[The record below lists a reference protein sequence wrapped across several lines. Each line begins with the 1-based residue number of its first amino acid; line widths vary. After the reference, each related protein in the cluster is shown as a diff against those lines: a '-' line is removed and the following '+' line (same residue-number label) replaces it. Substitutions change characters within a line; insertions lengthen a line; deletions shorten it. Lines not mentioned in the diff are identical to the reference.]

1 MSIQLAGGIL
11 AIYFGLLL
19 LISYFTSR
27 GADTNA
33 FFTANRE
40 SPWWLVAFG
49 MIGTSISGLTF
60 ISVPGAVGKTF
71 FTYYQVILGHSLG
84 YLTIALVLMP
94 LYYRLNLISI
104 YGYLETRFGFW
115 SYKTGSAFFLLSRT
129 IGSAARLYLAV
140 NVLQIAIF
148 APIGVPFVV
157 TVFISIALIWLYT
170 YRGGVKTIIWTDTL
184 QTFFLLIALFIT
196 IYLVGQKMNM
206 GLGEMV
212 NAIQASPLSHMLEWD
227 WKSPHFFGKDFLAGV
242 FIAIVMTGLDQD
254 LMQKNLTCKSIGEA
268 QKNMFWFYWVLLFI
282 NILFLSL
289 GALLYMYA
297 QTNQIA
303 IPTKTDELYPLLALG
318 GEFGTLAAV
327 TFLLGIIAASYA
339 SSDSALTALTTSFCI
354 DFLRIEKFKEAK
366 REKLK
371 QRVHLGFSALFFIV
385 IGLFHIFNTQE
396 LISAVFNLAGY
407 TYGPL
412 LGLFSF
418 GLFTKYGVKDKLVP
432 SICLASPLITFVLE
446 MQAQA
451 LFGGFGFAKLILN
464 GAVCFLLLWHI
475 RQDRAIA

>member
-1 MSIQLAGGIL
+1 MSVQLAGGIL
-11 AIYFGLLL
+11 AIYFALLL
-19 LISYFTSR
+19 VISYYTSK

-33 FFTANRE
+33 FFTANRQ

-60 ISVPGAVGKTF
+60 ISVPGAVGKTS
-71 FTYYQVILGHSLG
+71 FTYFQLILGHSLG

-94 LYYRLNLISI
+94 LYYRMNLISI
-104 YGYLETRFGFW
+104 YGYLEKRFGFW

-170 YRGGVKTIIWTDTL
+170 HRGGVQTIIWTDTL
-184 QTFFLLIALFIT
+184 QTLFLLVALFIT
-196 IYLVGQKMNM
+196 IYLVGQQMNM
-206 GLGEMV
+206 GFGDM
-212 NAIQASPLSHMLEWD
+212 IQTISDSKYSHMFEWD
-227 WKSPHFFGKDFLAGV
+227 WKNPHFFGKDFLAGV

-289 GALLYMYA
+289 GALLYIYA
-297 QTNQIA
+297 QANQIA
-303 IPTKTDELYPLLALG
+303 IPTKTDELYPMLALG
-318 GEFGTLAAV
+318 GQFGTMAAV

-354 DFLRIEKFKEAK
+354 DFLSIEKFKEEK
-366 REKLK
+366 RIKIK
-371 QRVHLGFSALFFIV
+371 HRVHLGFSLLFFVV
-385 IGLFHIFNTQE
+385 IGLFHLFNNQE
-396 LISAVFNLAGY
+396 LIAAVFNLAGY

-418 GLFTKYGVKDKLVP
+418 GLFTKLQVRDKLVP
-432 SICLASPLITFVLE
+432 IVCVGSPVITFILE
-446 MQAQA
+446 TQSQS

-464 GAVCFLLLWHI
+464 GSVCFFLLWLI
-475 RQDRAIA
+475 RVKKMA

>member
-1 MSIQLAGGIL
+1 MSVQLAGGIL

-19 LISYFTSR
+19 VISYITSR
-27 GADTNA
+27 GADTND
-33 FFTANRE
+33 FFTANRQ

-60 ISVPGAVGKTF
+60 ISVPGAVGKTY

-115 SYKTGSAFFLLSRT
+115 AYKTGSAFFLLSRT

-148 APIGVPFVV
+148 EPIGVPFVL

-170 YRGGVKTIIWTDTL
+170 HRGGVKTIIWTDTL
-184 QTFFLLIALFIT
+184 QTLFLLVALFIT
-196 IYLVGQKMNM
+196 IVLVGQQMNM
-206 GLGEMV
+206 GIGDM
-212 NAIQASPLSHMLEWD
+212 IQTIDKSPYSHMFEWD
-227 WKSPHFFGKDFLAGV
+227 WKHPHFFGKDFLAGV

-282 NILFLSL
+282 NLLFLAL
-289 GALLYMYA
+289 GALLYIYA
-297 QTNQIA
+297 QANQIA

-318 GEFGTLAAV
+318 GNFGTLAAV

-354 DFLRIEKFKEAK
+354 DFLRIEKFQEAK
-366 REKLK
+366 REKIK
-371 QRVHLGFSALFFIV
+371 HRVHIGFSVLFFIV
-385 IGLFHIFNTQE
+385 IGLFHVFNNQE
-396 LISAVFNLAGY
+396 LIGAVFNLAGY

-412 LGLFSF
+412 LGLFAF
-418 GLFTKYGVKDKLVP
+418 GLFTKTAIKDRYVP
-432 SICLASPLITFVLE
+432 FVCVASPIITFVLE
-446 MQAQA
+446 TQSQA

-464 GAVCFLLLWHI
+464 GAICYLLLWSI
-475 RQDRAIA
+475 REKAKI

>member
-1 MSIQLAGGIL
+1 MSVQLAGGIL
-11 AIYFGLLL
+11 AIYFALLL
-19 LISYFTSR
+19 VISYYTSK

-33 FFTANRE
+33 FFTANRQ

-60 ISVPGAVGKTF
+60 ISVPGAVGKTS
-71 FTYYQVILGHSLG
+71 FTYFQLIFGHSLG

-94 LYYRLNLISI
+94 LYYRMNLISI
-104 YGYLETRFGFW
+104 YGYLEKRFGFW

-170 YRGGVKTIIWTDTL
+170 HRGGVQTIIWTDTL
-184 QTFFLLIALFIT
+184 QTLFLLVALFIT
-196 IYLVGQKMNM
+196 IYLVGQQMNM
-206 GLGEMV
+206 GLGDM
-212 NAIQASPLSHMLEWD
+212 IQTISDSKYSHMFEWD
-227 WKSPHFFGKDFLAGV
+227 WKNPHFFGKDFLAGV

-289 GALLYMYA
+289 GALLYIYA
-297 QTNQIA
+297 QANQIA
-303 IPTKTDELYPLLALG
+303 IPAKTDELYPMLALG
-318 GEFGTLAAV
+318 GQFGTLAAV

-354 DFLRIEKFKEAK
+354 DFLSIEKFKEEK
-366 REKLK
+366 RIKIK
-371 QRVHLGFSALFFIV
+371 HRVHLGFSLLFFVV
-385 IGLFHIFNTQE
+385 IGLFHLFNNQE
-396 LISAVFNLAGY
+396 LIAAVFNLAGY

-418 GLFTKYGVKDKLVP
+418 GLFTKLHVRDKLVP
-432 SICLASPLITFVLE
+432 LVCMGSPVITFILE
-446 MQAQA
+446 TQSQS

-464 GAVCFLLLWHI
+464 GSVCFLLLWLI
-475 RQDRAIA
+475 REKKMA

>member
-1 MSIQLAGGIL
+1 MSVQLAGGIL
-11 AIYFGLLL
+11 AIYFALLL
-19 LISYFTSR
+19 VISYYTSK

-33 FFTANRE
+33 FFTANRQ

-60 ISVPGAVGKTF
+60 ISVPGAVGKTS
-71 FTYYQVILGHSLG
+71 FTYFQLILGHSLG

-94 LYYRLNLISI
+94 LYYRMNLISI
-104 YGYLETRFGFW
+104 YGYLEKRFGFW

-170 YRGGVKTIIWTDTL
+170 HRGGVQTIIWTDTL
-184 QTFFLLIALFIT
+184 QTLFLLVALFIT
-196 IYLVGQKMNM
+196 IYLVGQQMNM
-206 GLGEMV
+206 GFGDM
-212 NAIQASPLSHMLEWD
+212 IQTISDSKYSHMFEWD
-227 WKSPHFFGKDFLAGV
+227 WKNPHFFGKDFFAGV

-289 GALLYMYA
+289 GALLYIYA
-297 QTNQIA
+297 QANQIA
-303 IPTKTDELYPLLALG
+303 IPAKTDELYPMLALG
-318 GEFGTLAAV
+318 GQFGTLAAV

-354 DFLRIEKFKEAK
+354 DFLSIEKFKEEK
-366 REKLK
+366 RTKLK
-371 QRVHLGFSALFFIV
+371 HRVHLGFSLLFFVV
-385 IGLFHIFNTQE
+385 IGLFHLFNNQE
-396 LISAVFNLAGY
+396 LIAAVFNLAGY

-418 GLFTKYGVKDKLVP
+418 GLFTKLQVRDKLVP
-432 SICLASPLITFVLE
+432 IVCVGSPVLTFILE
-446 MQAQA
+446 TQSQS

-464 GAVCFLLLWHI
+464 GSICFLLLWLI
-475 RQDRAIA
+475 REKKIA

>member
-1 MSIQLAGGIL
+1 MSVQLAGGIL
-11 AIYFGLLL
+11 AIYFALLL
-19 LISYFTSR
+19 VISYYTSK

-33 FFTANRE
+33 FFTANRQ

-60 ISVPGAVGKTF
+60 ISVPGAVGKTS
-71 FTYYQVILGHSLG
+71 FTYFQLILGHSFG

-94 LYYRLNLISI
+94 LYYRMNLISI
-104 YGYLETRFGFW
+104 YGYLEKRFGFW

-170 YRGGVKTIIWTDTL
+170 HRGGVQTIIWTDTL
-184 QTFFLLIALFIT
+184 QTLFLLIALFIT
-196 IYLVGQKMNM
+196 IYLVGQQMNM
-206 GLGEMV
+206 GLGDM
-212 NAIQASPLSHMLEWD
+212 IQTISDSKYSHMFEWD
-227 WKSPHFFGKDFLAGV
+227 WKNPHFFGKDFLAGV

-289 GALLYMYA
+289 GALLYIYA
-297 QTNQIA
+297 QANQID
-303 IPTKTDELYPLLALG
+303 IPAKTDELYPMLALG
-318 GEFGTLAAV
+318 GQFGTLAAV

-354 DFLRIEKFKEAK
+354 DFLSIEKFKEEK
-366 REKLK
+366 RTKLK
-371 QRVHLGFSALFFIV
+371 HRVHLGFSLLFFVV
-385 IGLFHIFNTQE
+385 IGLFHLFNNQE
-396 LISAVFNLAGY
+396 LIAAVFNLAGY

-418 GLFTKYGVKDKLVP
+418 GLFTKLQVRDKLVP
-432 SICLASPLITFVLE
+432 IVCVGSPVLTFILE
-446 MQAQA
+446 TQSQS

-464 GAVCFLLLWHI
+464 GSICFLLLWLI
-475 RQDRAIA
+475 REKKMA

>member
-1 MSIQLAGGIL
+1 MSFQLASGIL
-11 AIYFGLLL
+11 AIYFALLL
-19 LISYFTSR
+19 CISYYTSK

-33 FFTANRE
+33 FFTANRQ

-60 ISVPGAVGKTF
+60 ISVPGAVGKTS
-71 FTYYQVILGHSLG
+71 FTYFQLILGHSLG

-94 LYYRLNLISI
+94 LYYRMNLISI
-104 YGYLETRFGFW
+104 YGYLEKRFGFW

-170 YRGGVKTIIWTDTL
+170 HRGGVQTIIWTDTL
-184 QTFFLLIALFIT
+184 QTLFLLIALFIT
-196 IYLVGQKMNM
+196 IYLVGQQMNM
-206 GLGEMV
+206 GLGDM
-212 NAIQASPLSHMLEWD
+212 IQTISDSKYSHMFEWD
-227 WKSPHFFGKDFLAGV
+227 WKNPHFFGKDFLAGV

-289 GALLYMYA
+289 GALLYLYA
-297 QTNQIA
+297 QANQIA
-303 IPTKTDELYPLLALG
+303 IPAKTDELYPMLALG
-318 GEFGTLAAV
+318 GQFGTLAAV

-354 DFLRIEKFKEAK
+354 DFLSIEKFKEAK
-366 REKLK
+366 RIKIK
-371 QRVHLGFSALFFIV
+371 HRVHLGFSFVFFVV
-385 IGLFHIFNTQE
+385 IGLFHLFNNQE
-396 LISAVFNLAGY
+396 LIAAVFNLAGY

-412 LGLFSF
+412 VGLFSF
-418 GLFTKYGVKDKLVP
+418 GLVTKLQVRDKLVP
-432 SICLASPLITFVLE
+432 IVCVGSPILTFILE
-446 MQAQA
+446 TQSQS

-464 GAVCFLLLWHI
+464 GSICFFLLYLI
-475 RQDRAIA
+475 REKNKA

>member
-1 MSIQLAGGIL
+1 MSVQLAGGIL
-11 AIYFGLLL
+11 AIYFALLL
-19 LISYFTSR
+19 VISYYTSK

-33 FFTANRE
+33 FFTANRQ

-60 ISVPGAVGKTF
+60 ISVPGAVGKTS
-71 FTYYQVILGHSLG
+71 FTYFQLILGHSLG

-94 LYYRLNLISI
+94 LYYRMNLISI
-104 YGYLETRFGFW
+104 YGYLEKRFGFW

-170 YRGGVKTIIWTDTL
+170 HRGGVQTIIWTDTL
-184 QTFFLLIALFIT
+184 QTLFLLIALFIT
-196 IYLVGQKMNM
+196 IYLVGQQMNM
-206 GLGEMV
+206 GLGDM
-212 NAIQASPLSHMLEWD
+212 IQTISDSKYSHMFEWD
-227 WKSPHFFGKDFLAGV
+227 WKNPHFFGKDFLAGV

-289 GALLYMYA
+289 GALLYIYA
-297 QTNQIA
+297 QANQIA
-303 IPTKTDELYPLLALG
+303 IPAKTDELYPMLALG
-318 GEFGTLAAV
+318 GQFGTLAAV

-354 DFLRIEKFKEAK
+354 DFLSIEKFKEEK
-366 REKLK
+366 RIKIK
-371 QRVHLGFSALFFIV
+371 HRVHLGFSLLFFVV
-385 IGLFHIFNTQE
+385 IGLFHVFNNQE
-396 LISAVFNLAGY
+396 LIAAVFNLAGY

-418 GLFTKYGVKDKLVP
+418 GLFTKLQVRDKLVP
-432 SICLASPLITFVLE
+432 IVCVGSPVITFILE
-446 MQAQA
+446 TQSQS

-464 GAVCFLLLWHI
+464 GSICFLLLWLI
-475 RQDRAIA
+475 REKKMA

>member
-1 MSIQLAGGIL
+1 MSVQLAGGIL
-11 AIYFGLLL
+11 AIYFALLL
-19 LISYFTSR
+19 VISYYTSK

-33 FFTANRE
+33 FFTANRQ

-60 ISVPGAVGKTF
+60 ISVPGAVGKTS
-71 FTYYQVILGHSLG
+71 FTYFQLILGHSLG

-94 LYYRLNLISI
+94 LYYRMNLISI
-104 YGYLETRFGFW
+104 YGYLEKRFGFW

-170 YRGGVKTIIWTDTL
+170 HRGGVQTIIWTDTL
-184 QTFFLLIALFIT
+184 QTLFLLIALFIT
-196 IYLVGQKMNM
+196 IYLVGQQMNM
-206 GLGEMV
+206 GLGDM
-212 NAIQASPLSHMLEWD
+212 IQTISDSKYSHMFEWD
-227 WKSPHFFGKDFLAGV
+227 WKNPHFFGKDFLAGV

-289 GALLYMYA
+289 GALLYIYA
-297 QTNQIA
+297 QANQIA
-303 IPTKTDELYPLLALG
+303 IPAKTDELYPMLALG
-318 GEFGTLAAV
+318 GQFGTLAAV

-354 DFLRIEKFKEAK
+354 DFLSIEKFKEEK
-366 REKLK
+366 RIKIK
-371 QRVHLGFSALFFIV
+371 HRVHLGFSLLFFVV
-385 IGLFHIFNTQE
+385 IGLFHLFNNQE
-396 LISAVFNLAGY
+396 LIAAVFNLAGY

-418 GLFTKYGVKDKLVP
+418 GLFTKLQVRDKLVP
-432 SICLASPLITFVLE
+432 LVCVGSPVITFILE
-446 MQAQA
+446 TQSQS

-464 GAVCFLLLWHI
+464 GSICFLLLWLI
-475 RQDRAIA
+475 RQKKMA

>member
-1 MSIQLAGGIL
+1 
-11 AIYFGLLL
+11 
-19 LISYFTSR
+19 
-27 GADTNA
+27 
-33 FFTANRE
+33 
-40 SPWWLVAFG
+40 

-60 ISVPGAVGKTF
+60 ISVPGAVGKTY

-104 YGYLETRFGFW
+104 YGYLEKRFGFW
-115 SYKTGSAFFLLSRT
+115 AYKTGSAFFLLSRT

-148 APIGVPFVV
+148 EPIGVPFVL

-170 YRGGVKTIIWTDTL
+170 HRGGVKTIIWTDTL
-184 QTFFLLIALFIT
+184 QTLFLLVALFIT
-196 IYLVGQKMNM
+196 IVLVGQQMHM
-206 GLGEMV
+206 GIGEM
-212 NAIQASPLSHMLEWD
+212 IQTIQKSPYSHMFEWD
-227 WKSPHFFGKDFLAGV
+227 WKNPHFFGKDFLAGV

-282 NILFLSL
+282 NLLFLAL
-289 GALLYMYA
+289 GALLYIYA
-297 QTNQIA
+297 QANQIA

-318 GEFGTLAAV
+318 GNFGTLAAV

-354 DFLRIEKFKEAK
+354 DFLRIEKFQEAK
-366 REKLK
+366 REKIK
-371 QRVHLGFSALFFIV
+371 HRVHIGFSILFFIV
-385 IGLFHIFNTQE
+385 IGLFHVFNNQE
-396 LISAVFNLAGY
+396 LIGAVFNLAGY

-412 LGLFSF
+412 LGLFAF
-418 GLFTKYGVKDKLVP
+418 GLFTKTAIKDRYVP
-432 SICLASPLITFVLE
+432 FVCVASPIITFVLE
-446 MQAQA
+446 TQSQA

-464 GAVCFLLLWHI
+464 GAICYLLLWSI
-475 RQDRAIA
+475 REKAKI

>member
-1 MSIQLAGGIL
+1 MSVQLAGGIL
-11 AIYFGLLL
+11 AIYFALLL
-19 LISYFTSR
+19 VISYYTSK

-33 FFTANRE
+33 FFTANRQ

-60 ISVPGAVGKTF
+60 ISVPGAVGKTS
-71 FTYYQVILGHSLG
+71 FTYFQLILGHSLG

-94 LYYRLNLISI
+94 LYYRMNLISI
-104 YGYLETRFGFW
+104 YGYLEKRFGFW

-170 YRGGVKTIIWTDTL
+170 HRGGVQTIIWTDTL
-184 QTFFLLIALFIT
+184 QTLFLLIALFIT
-196 IYLVGQKMNM
+196 IYLVGQQMNM
-206 GLGEMV
+206 GLGDM
-212 NAIQASPLSHMLEWD
+212 IQTISDSKYSHMFEWD
-227 WKSPHFFGKDFLAGV
+227 WKNPHFFGKDFFAGV

-289 GALLYMYA
+289 GALLYIYA
-297 QTNQIA
+297 QANHIA
-303 IPTKTDELYPLLALG
+303 IPAKTDELYPMLALG
-318 GEFGTLAAV
+318 GQFGTLAAV

-354 DFLRIEKFKEAK
+354 DFLSIEKFKEEK
-366 REKLK
+366 RTKLK
-371 QRVHLGFSALFFIV
+371 HRVHLGFSLLFFMV
-385 IGLFHIFNTQE
+385 IGLFHLFNNQE
-396 LISAVFNLAGY
+396 LIAAVFNLAGY

-418 GLFTKYGVKDKLVP
+418 GLFTKLQVRDKLVP
-432 SICLASPLITFVLE
+432 IVCVGSPVLTFILE
-446 MQAQA
+446 TQSQS

-464 GAVCFLLLWHI
+464 GSVCFLLLWLI
-475 RQDRAIA
+475 REKKMA

>member
-1 MSIQLAGGIL
+1 MSVQLAGGIL
-11 AIYFGLLL
+11 AIYFALLL
-19 LISYFTSR
+19 VISYYTSK

-33 FFTANRE
+33 FFTANRQ

-60 ISVPGAVGKTF
+60 ISVPGAVGKTS
-71 FTYYQVILGHSLG
+71 FTYFQLILGHSLG

-94 LYYRLNLISI
+94 LYYRMNLISI
-104 YGYLETRFGFW
+104 YGYLEKRFGFW

-170 YRGGVKTIIWTDTL
+170 HRGGVQTIIWTDTL
-184 QTFFLLIALFIT
+184 QTLFLLVALFIT
-196 IYLVGQKMNM
+196 IYLVGQQMNM
-206 GLGEMV
+206 GFRDM
-212 NAIQASPLSHMLEWD
+212 IQTISDSKYSHMFEWD
-227 WKSPHFFGKDFLAGV
+227 WKNPHFFGKDFLAGV

-289 GALLYMYA
+289 GALLYIYA
-297 QTNQIA
+297 QANQIA
-303 IPTKTDELYPLLALG
+303 IPAKTDELYPMLALG
-318 GEFGTLAAV
+318 GQFGTLAAV

-354 DFLRIEKFKEAK
+354 DFLSIEKFKEEK
-366 REKLK
+366 RIKIK
-371 QRVHLGFSALFFIV
+371 HRVHLGFSILFFVV
-385 IGLFHIFNTQE
+385 IGLFHLFNNQE
-396 LISAVFNLAGY
+396 LIAAVFNLAGY

-418 GLFTKYGVKDKLVP
+418 GLFTKLQVRDKLVP
-432 SICLASPLITFVLE
+432 IVCVGSPVITFILE
-446 MQAQA
+446 TQSQS

-464 GAVCFLLLWHI
+464 GSVCFFLLWLI
-475 RQDRAIA
+475 RVKKMA

>member
-1 MSIQLAGGIL
+1 MSVQLAGGIL

-19 LISYFTSR
+19 VISYITSR
-27 GADTNA
+27 GADTND
-33 FFTANRE
+33 FFTANRQ

-60 ISVPGAVGKTF
+60 ISVPGAVGKTY

-115 SYKTGSAFFLLSRT
+115 AYKTGSAFFLLSRT

-148 APIGVPFVV
+148 EPIGVPFVL

-170 YRGGVKTIIWTDTL
+170 HRGGVKTIIWTDTL
-184 QTFFLLIALFIT
+184 QTLFLLVALFIT
-196 IYLVGQKMNM
+196 IVLVGQQMNM
-206 GLGEMV
+206 GIGDM
-212 NAIQASPLSHMLEWD
+212 IQTIDKSPYSHMFEWD
-227 WKSPHFFGKDFLAGV
+227 WKHPHFFGKDFLAGV

-282 NILFLSL
+282 NLLFLAL
-289 GALLYMYA
+289 GALLYIYA
-297 QTNQIA
+297 QANQIA
-303 IPTKTDELYPLLALG
+303 IPAKTDELYPLLALG
-318 GEFGTLAAV
+318 GNFGTLAAV

-354 DFLRIEKFKEAK
+354 DFLRIEKFQEAK
-366 REKLK
+366 RNKIK
-371 QRVHLGFSALFFIV
+371 HRVHIGFSVLFFIV
-385 IGLFHIFNTQE
+385 IGLFHVFNNQE
-396 LISAVFNLAGY
+396 LIGAVFNLAGY

-412 LGLFSF
+412 LGLFAF
-418 GLFTKYGVKDKLVP
+418 GLFTKTAIKDRYVPLV
-432 SICLASPLITFVLE
+432 CVASPIITFILE
-446 MQAQA
+446 TQSQA

-464 GAVCFLLLWHI
+464 GAICYLLLWSI
-475 RQDRAIA
+475 REKAKI

>member
-1 MSIQLAGGIL
+1 MSVQLAGGIL
-11 AIYFGLLL
+11 AIYFALLL
-19 LISYFTSR
+19 VISYYTSK

-33 FFTANRE
+33 FFTANRQ

-60 ISVPGAVGKTF
+60 ISVPGAVGKTS
-71 FTYYQVILGHSLG
+71 FTYFQLILGHSFG

-94 LYYRLNLISI
+94 LYYRMNLISI
-104 YGYLETRFGFW
+104 YGYLEKRFGFW

-170 YRGGVKTIIWTDTL
+170 HRGGVQTIIWTDTL
-184 QTFFLLIALFIT
+184 QTLFLLIALFIT
-196 IYLVGQKMNM
+196 IYLVGQQMNM
-206 GLGEMV
+206 GLGDM
-212 NAIQASPLSHMLEWD
+212 IQTISDSKYSHMFEWD
-227 WKSPHFFGKDFLAGV
+227 WKNPHFFGKDFLAGV

-289 GALLYMYA
+289 GALLYIYA
-297 QTNQIA
+297 QANQIT
-303 IPTKTDELYPLLALG
+303 IPAKTDELYPMLALG
-318 GEFGTLAAV
+318 GQFGTLAAV

-354 DFLRIEKFKEAK
+354 DFLSIEKFKEEK
-366 REKLK
+366 RTKIK
-371 QRVHLGFSALFFIV
+371 HRVHLGFSLLFFVV
-385 IGLFHIFNTQE
+385 IGLFHVFNNQE
-396 LISAVFNLAGY
+396 LIAAVFNLAGY

-418 GLFTKYGVKDKLVP
+418 GLFTKLQVRDKLVP
-432 SICLASPLITFVLE
+432 IVCLGSPVLTFILE
-446 MQAQA
+446 TQSQS

-464 GAVCFLLLWHI
+464 GSICFLLLWLI
-475 RQDRAIA
+475 REKKIA

>member
-1 MSIQLAGGIL
+1 MSVQLAGGIL

-19 LISYFTSR
+19 VISYFTSR
-27 GADTNA
+27 GADTND
-33 FFTANRE
+33 FFTANRQ

-60 ISVPGAVGKTF
+60 ISVPGAVGKTY

-104 YGYLETRFGFW
+104 YGYLEKRFGFW

-148 APIGVPFVV
+148 EPIGVPFVL

-170 YRGGVKTIIWTDTL
+170 HRGGVKTIIWTDTL
-184 QTFFLLIALFIT
+184 QTLFLLVALFIT
-196 IYLVGQKMNM
+196 IVLVGQQMHM
-206 GLGEMV
+206 GIGDM
-212 NAIQASPLSHMLEWD
+212 IQTIQKSPYSHMFEWD
-227 WKSPHFFGKDFLAGV
+227 WKNPHFFGKDFLAGV

-282 NILFLSL
+282 NLLFLAL
-289 GALLYMYA
+289 GALLYIYA
-297 QTNQIA
+297 QANQIA
-303 IPTKTDELYPLLALG
+303 IPAKTDELYPLLALG
-318 GEFGTLAAV
+318 GNFGTLAAV

-354 DFLRIEKFKEAK
+354 DFLRIEKFQEAK
-366 REKLK
+366 RNKIK
-371 QRVHLGFSALFFIV
+371 HRVHIGFSVLFFIV
-385 IGLFHIFNTQE
+385 IGLFHVFNNQE
-396 LISAVFNLAGY
+396 LIGAVFNLAGY

-412 LGLFSF
+412 LGLFAF
-418 GLFTKYGVKDKLVP
+418 GLFTKTAIKDRYVP
-432 SICLASPLITFVLE
+432 FVCVASPIITFVLE
-446 MQAQA
+446 TQSQS

-464 GAVCFLLLWHI
+464 GAICYLLLWSI
-475 RQDRAIA
+475 REKAKI

>member
-1 MSIQLAGGIL
+1 MSVQLAGGIL

-19 LISYFTSR
+19 VISYITSK
-27 GADTNA
+27 GADTND
-33 FFTANRE
+33 FFTANRQ

-60 ISVPGAVGKTF
+60 ISVPGAVGKTY

-115 SYKTGSAFFLLSRT
+115 AYKTGSAFFLLSRT

-148 APIGVPFVV
+148 EPIGVPFVL

-170 YRGGVKTIIWTDTL
+170 HRGGVKTIIWTDTL
-184 QTFFLLIALFIT
+184 QTLFLLVALFIT
-196 IYLVGQKMNM
+196 IVLVGQQMHM
-206 GLGEMV
+206 GIGDM
-212 NAIQASPLSHMLEWD
+212 IQTIDKSPYSHMFEWD
-227 WKSPHFFGKDFLAGV
+227 WRHPHFFGKDFLAGV

-282 NILFLSL
+282 NLLFLAL
-289 GALLYMYA
+289 GALLYIYA
-297 QTNQIA
+297 QSNHIA

-318 GEFGTLAAV
+318 GNFGTMVAV

-354 DFLRIEKFKEAK
+354 DFLRIEKFQEAK
-366 REKLK
+366 RNKIK
-371 QRVHLGFSALFFIV
+371 HRVHIGFSVLFFIV
-385 IGLFHIFNTQE
+385 IFLFHIFNNQE
-396 LISAVFNLAGY
+396 LIGAVFNLAGY

-412 LGLFSF
+412 LGLFAF
-418 GLFTKYGVKDKLVP
+418 GLFTKTAIKDRFVP
-432 SICLASPLITFVLE
+432 FVCVASPIITYVLE
-446 MQAQA
+446 TQSQA

-464 GAVCFLLLWHI
+464 GAICYFLLWSI
-475 RQDRAIA
+475 RVKAKI

>member
-1 MSIQLAGGIL
+1 MSVQLAGGIL

-19 LISYFTSR
+19 VISYFTSR
-27 GADTNA
+27 GADTND
-33 FFTANRE
+33 FFTANRQ

-60 ISVPGAVGKTF
+60 ISVPGAVGKTY

-104 YGYLETRFGFW
+104 YGYLEKRFGFW

-148 APIGVPFVV
+148 EPIGVPFVL

-170 YRGGVKTIIWTDTL
+170 HRGGVKTMIWTDTL
-184 QTFFLLIALFIT
+184 QTLFLLVALFIT
-196 IYLVGQKMNM
+196 IVLVGQQMHM
-206 GLGEMV
+206 GIGDM
-212 NAIQASPLSHMLEWD
+212 IQTIQKSPYSHMFEWD
-227 WKSPHFFGKDFLAGV
+227 WKNPHFFGKDFLAGV

-282 NILFLSL
+282 NLLFLAL
-289 GALLYMYA
+289 GALLYIYA
-297 QTNQIA
+297 QANQIA
-303 IPTKTDELYPLLALG
+303 IPAKTDELYPLLALG
-318 GEFGTLAAV
+318 GHFGTLAAV

-354 DFLRIEKFKEAK
+354 DFLRIEKFQEAK
-366 REKLK
+366 RNKIK
-371 QRVHLGFSALFFIV
+371 HRVHIGFSVLFFIV
-385 IGLFHIFNTQE
+385 IGLFHVFNNQA
-396 LISAVFNLAGY
+396 LIGAVFNLAGY

-412 LGLFSF
+412 LGLFAF
-418 GLFTKYGVKDKLVP
+418 GLFTKTAIKDRYVP
-432 SICLASPLITFVLE
+432 FVCVASPIITFVLE
-446 MQAQA
+446 TQSQA

-464 GAVCFLLLWHI
+464 GAICYLLLWSI
-475 RQDRAIA
+475 REKAKI

>member
-1 MSIQLAGGIL
+1 MSVQLAGGIL

-19 LISYFTSR
+19 VISYITSR
-27 GADTNA
+27 GADTND
-33 FFTANRE
+33 FFTANRQ

-60 ISVPGAVGKTF
+60 ISVPGAVGKTY

-104 YGYLETRFGFW
+104 YGYLEKRFGFW
-115 SYKTGSAFFLLSRT
+115 AYKTGSAFFLLSRT

-148 APIGVPFVV
+148 EPIGVPFVL

-170 YRGGVKTIIWTDTL
+170 HRGGVKTIIWTDTL
-184 QTFFLLIALFIT
+184 QTLFLLVALFIT
-196 IYLVGQKMNM
+196 IVLVGQQMHM
-206 GLGEMV
+206 GIGEMIDT
-212 NAIQASPLSHMLEWD
+212 IQKSPYSHMFEWD
-227 WKSPHFFGKDFLAGV
+227 WKNPHFFGKDFLAGV

-282 NILFLSL
+282 NLLFLAL
-289 GALLYMYA
+289 GALLYIYA
-297 QTNQIA
+297 QANQIA

-318 GEFGTLAAV
+318 GNFGTLAAV

-354 DFLRIEKFKEAK
+354 DFLRIEKFQEAK
-366 REKLK
+366 REKIK
-371 QRVHLGFSALFFIV
+371 HRVHIGFSVLFFIV
-385 IGLFHIFNTQE
+385 IGLFHVFNNQE
-396 LISAVFNLAGY
+396 LIGAVFNLAGY

-412 LGLFSF
+412 LGLFAF
-418 GLFTKYGVKDKLVP
+418 GLFTKTAIKDKYVP
-432 SICLASPLITFVLE
+432 FVCVASPIITFILE
-446 MQAQA
+446 TQSQA

-464 GAVCFLLLWHI
+464 GAICYLLLWSI
-475 RQDRAIA
+475 REKAKI

>member
-1 MSIQLAGGIL
+1 MSVQLAGGIL
-11 AIYFGLLL
+11 AIYFALLL
-19 LISYFTSR
+19 VISYYTSK

-33 FFTANRE
+33 FFTANRQ

-60 ISVPGAVGKTF
+60 ISVPGAVGKTS
-71 FTYYQVILGHSLG
+71 FTYFQLILGHSLG
-84 YLTIALVLMP
+84 
-94 LYYRLNLISI
+94 
-104 YGYLETRFGFW
+104 
-115 SYKTGSAFFLLSRT
+115 YKTGSAFFLLSRT

-170 YRGGVKTIIWTDTL
+170 HRGGVQTIIWTDTL
-184 QTFFLLIALFIT
+184 QTLFLLIALFIT
-196 IYLVGQKMNM
+196 IYLVGQQMNM
-206 GLGEMV
+206 GLGDM
-212 NAIQASPLSHMLEWD
+212 IQTISDSKYSHMFEWD
-227 WKSPHFFGKDFLAGV
+227 WKNPHFFGKDFLAGV

-289 GALLYMYA
+289 GALLYIYA
-297 QTNQIA
+297 QANQIA
-303 IPTKTDELYPLLALG
+303 IPAKTDELYPMLALG
-318 GEFGTLAAV
+318 GQFGTLAAV

-354 DFLRIEKFKEAK
+354 DFLSIEKFKEEK
-366 REKLK
+366 RIKIK
-371 QRVHLGFSALFFIV
+371 HRVHLGFSLLFFVV
-385 IGLFHIFNTQE
+385 IGLFHVFNNQE
-396 LISAVFNLAGY
+396 LIAAVFNLAGY

-418 GLFTKYGVKDKLVP
+418 GLFTKLQVRDKLVP
-432 SICLASPLITFVLE
+432 IVCVGSPIITFILE
-446 MQAQA
+446 TQSQS

-464 GAVCFLLLWHI
+464 GSICFLLLWLI
-475 RQDRAIA
+475 REKKMA

>member
-1 MSIQLAGGIL
+1 MSVQLAGGIL
-11 AIYFGLLL
+11 AIYFALLL
-19 LISYFTSR
+19 VISYYTSK

-33 FFTANRE
+33 FFTANRQ

-60 ISVPGAVGKTF
+60 ISVPGAVGKTS
-71 FTYYQVILGHSLG
+71 FTYFQLILGHSLG

-94 LYYRLNLISI
+94 LYYRMNLISI
-104 YGYLETRFGFW
+104 YGYLEKRFGFW

-170 YRGGVKTIIWTDTL
+170 HRGGVQTIIWTDTL
-184 QTFFLLIALFIT
+184 QTLFLLVALFIT
-196 IYLVGQKMNM
+196 IYLVGQQMNM
-206 GLGEMV
+206 GFGDM
-212 NAIQASPLSHMLEWD
+212 IQTISDSKYSHMFEWD
-227 WKSPHFFGKDFLAGV
+227 WKNPHFFGKDFLAGV

-289 GALLYMYA
+289 GALLYIYA
-297 QTNQIA
+297 QANQIA
-303 IPTKTDELYPLLALG
+303 IPTKTDELYPMLALG
-318 GEFGTLAAV
+318 GQFGTLAAV

-354 DFLRIEKFKEAK
+354 DFLSIEKFKEEK
-366 REKLK
+366 RIKIK
-371 QRVHLGFSALFFIV
+371 HRVHLGFSLLFFVV
-385 IGLFHIFNTQE
+385 IGLFHLFNNQE
-396 LISAVFNLAGY
+396 LIAAVFNLAGY

-418 GLFTKYGVKDKLVP
+418 GLFTKLQVRDKLVP
-432 SICLASPLITFVLE
+432 IVCVGSPVITFILE
-446 MQAQA
+446 TQSQS

-464 GAVCFLLLWHI
+464 GSVCFLLLWLI
-475 RQDRAIA
+475 REKKIA

>member
-1 MSIQLAGGIL
+1 MSVQLAGGIL

-19 LISYFTSR
+19 VISYITSR
-27 GADTNA
+27 GADTND
-33 FFTANRE
+33 FFTANRQ

-60 ISVPGAVGKTF
+60 ISVPGAVGKTY

-104 YGYLETRFGFW
+104 YGYLEKRFGFW
-115 SYKTGSAFFLLSRT
+115 AYKTGSAFFLLSRT

-148 APIGVPFVV
+148 EPIGVPFVL

-170 YRGGVKTIIWTDTL
+170 HRGGVKTIIWTDTL
-184 QTFFLLIALFIT
+184 QTLFLLVALFIT
-196 IYLVGQKMNM
+196 IVLVGQQMHM
-206 GLGEMV
+206 GIGEMIDT
-212 NAIQASPLSHMLEWD
+212 IQKSPYSHMFEWD
-227 WKSPHFFGKDFLAGV
+227 WKNPHFFGKDFLAGV

-282 NILFLSL
+282 NLLFLAL
-289 GALLYMYA
+289 GALLYIYA
-297 QTNQIA
+297 QANQIV
-303 IPTKTDELYPLLALG
+303 IPAKTDELYPLLALG
-318 GEFGTLAAV
+318 GNFGTLAAV

-354 DFLRIEKFKEAK
+354 DFLRIEKFQEAK
-366 REKLK
+366 REKIK
-371 QRVHLGFSALFFIV
+371 HRVHIGFSVLFFIV
-385 IGLFHIFNTQE
+385 IGLFHVFNNQE
-396 LISAVFNLAGY
+396 LIGAVFNLAGY

-412 LGLFSF
+412 LGLFAF
-418 GLFTKYGVKDKLVP
+418 GLFTKTAIKDKYVP
-432 SICLASPLITFVLE
+432 FVCVASPIITFILE
-446 MQAQA
+446 TQSQA

-464 GAVCFLLLWHI
+464 GAICYLLLWSI
-475 RQDRAIA
+475 REKAKI

>member
-1 MSIQLAGGIL
+1 MSVQLAGGIL

-19 LISYFTSR
+19 VISYITSR
-27 GADTNA
+27 GADTND
-33 FFTANRE
+33 FFTANRQ

-60 ISVPGAVGKTF
+60 ISVPGAVGKTY

-104 YGYLETRFGFW
+104 YGYLEKRFGFW
-115 SYKTGSAFFLLSRT
+115 AYKTGSAFFLLSRT

-148 APIGVPFVV
+148 EPIGVPFVL

-170 YRGGVKTIIWTDTL
+170 HRGGVKTIIWTDTL
-184 QTFFLLIALFIT
+184 QTLFLLVALFIT
-196 IYLVGQKMNM
+196 IVLVGQQMHM
-206 GLGEMV
+206 GIGDM
-212 NAIQASPLSHMLEWD
+212 IQTIQKSPYSHMFEWD
-227 WKSPHFFGKDFLAGV
+227 WKNPHFFGKDFLAGV

-282 NILFLSL
+282 NLLFLAL
-289 GALLYMYA
+289 GALLYIYA
-297 QTNQIA
+297 QANQIA

-318 GEFGTLAAV
+318 GNFGTLAAV

-354 DFLRIEKFKEAK
+354 DFLRIEKFQEAK
-366 REKLK
+366 REKIK
-371 QRVHLGFSALFFIV
+371 HRVHIGFSILFFIV
-385 IGLFHIFNTQE
+385 IGLFHVFNNQE
-396 LISAVFNLAGY
+396 LIGAVFNLAGY

-412 LGLFSF
+412 LGLFAF
-418 GLFTKYGVKDKLVP
+418 GLFTKTAIKDRYVP
-432 SICLASPLITFVLE
+432 FVCVASPIITFVLE
-446 MQAQA
+446 TQSQA

-464 GAVCFLLLWHI
+464 GAICYLLLWSI
-475 RQDRAIA
+475 REKAKI

>member
-1 MSIQLAGGIL
+1 MSVQLAGGIL

-19 LISYFTSR
+19 VISYITSR
-27 GADTNA
+27 GADTND
-33 FFTANRE
+33 FFTANRQ

-60 ISVPGAVGKTF
+60 ISVPGAVGKTY

-104 YGYLETRFGFW
+104 YGYLEKRFGFW
-115 SYKTGSAFFLLSRT
+115 AYKTGSAFFLLSRT

-148 APIGVPFVV
+148 EPIGVPFVL

-170 YRGGVKTIIWTDTL
+170 HRGGVKTIIWTDTL
-184 QTFFLLIALFIT
+184 QTLFLLVALFIT
-196 IYLVGQKMNM
+196 IVLVGQQMNM
-206 GLGEMV
+206 GIGEM
-212 NAIQASPLSHMLEWD
+212 IQTIQKSPYSHMFEWD
-227 WKSPHFFGKDFLAGV
+227 WKNPHFFGKDFLAGV

-282 NILFLSL
+282 NLLFLAL
-289 GALLYMYA
+289 GALLYIYA
-297 QTNQIA
+297 QANQIA

-318 GEFGTLAAV
+318 GNFGTLAAV

-354 DFLRIEKFKEAK
+354 DFLRIEKFQEAK
-366 REKLK
+366 REKIK
-371 QRVHLGFSALFFIV
+371 HRVHIGFSVLFFIV
-385 IGLFHIFNTQE
+385 IGLFHVFNNQE
-396 LISAVFNLAGY
+396 LIGAVFNLAGY

-412 LGLFSF
+412 LGLFAF
-418 GLFTKYGVKDKLVP
+418 GLFTKTTIKDRYVP
-432 SICLASPLITFVLE
+432 IVCVASPIITFVLE
-446 MQAQA
+446 TQSQA

-464 GAVCFLLLWHI
+464 GAICYLLLWSI
-475 RQDRAIA
+475 REKAKI

>member
-1 MSIQLAGGIL
+1 
-11 AIYFGLLL
+11 
-19 LISYFTSR
+19 
-27 GADTNA
+27 
-33 FFTANRE
+33 
-40 SPWWLVAFG
+40 

-60 ISVPGAVGKTF
+60 ISVPGAVGKTY

-115 SYKTGSAFFLLSRT
+115 AYKTGSAFFLLSRT

-148 APIGVPFVV
+148 EPIGVPFVL

-170 YRGGVKTIIWTDTL
+170 HRGGVKTIIWTDTL
-184 QTFFLLIALFIT
+184 QTLFLLVALFIT
-196 IYLVGQKMNM
+196 IVLVGQQMNM
-206 GLGEMV
+206 GIGDM
-212 NAIQASPLSHMLEWD
+212 IQTIEKSPYSHMFEWD
-227 WKSPHFFGKDFLAGV
+227 WKHPHFFGKDFLAGV

-282 NILFLSL
+282 NLLFLAL
-289 GALLYMYA
+289 GALLYIYA
-297 QTNQIA
+297 QANQIA
-303 IPTKTDELYPLLALG
+303 IPAKTDELYPLLALG
-318 GEFGTLAAV
+318 GNFGTLAAV

-354 DFLRIEKFKEAK
+354 DFLRIEKFQEAK
-366 REKLK
+366 RNKIK
-371 QRVHLGFSALFFIV
+371 HRVHIGFSVLFFIV
-385 IGLFHIFNTQE
+385 IGLFHVFNNQE
-396 LISAVFNLAGY
+396 LIGAVFNLAGY

-412 LGLFSF
+412 LGLFAF
-418 GLFTKYGVKDKLVP
+418 GLFTKTAIKDRYVPLV
-432 SICLASPLITFVLE
+432 CVASPIITFILE
-446 MQAQA
+446 TQSQA

-464 GAVCFLLLWHI
+464 GAICYLLLWSI
-475 RQDRAIA
+475 REKAKI

>member
-1 MSIQLAGGIL
+1 MSVQLAGGIL
-11 AIYFGLLL
+11 AIYFALLL
-19 LISYFTSR
+19 VISYYTSK

-33 FFTANRE
+33 FFTANRQ

-60 ISVPGAVGKTF
+60 ISVPGAVGKTS
-71 FTYYQVILGHSLG
+71 FTYFQLILGHSLG

-94 LYYRLNLISI
+94 LYYRMNLISI
-104 YGYLETRFGFW
+104 YGYLEKRFGFW

-170 YRGGVKTIIWTDTL
+170 HRGGVQTIIWTDTL
-184 QTFFLLIALFIT
+184 QTLFLLIALFIT
-196 IYLVGQKMNM
+196 IYLVGQQMNM
-206 GLGEMV
+206 GLGDM
-212 NAIQASPLSHMLEWD
+212 IQTISDSKYSHMFEWD
-227 WKSPHFFGKDFLAGV
+227 WKNPHFFGKDFLAGV

-254 LMQKNLTCKSIGEA
+254 LMQKNLTCKSICEA

-289 GALLYMYA
+289 GALLYIYA
-297 QTNQIA
+297 QANQIA
-303 IPTKTDELYPLLALG
+303 IPAKTDELYPMLALG
-318 GEFGTLAAV
+318 GQFGTLAAV

-354 DFLRIEKFKEAK
+354 DFLSIEKFKEEK
-366 REKLK
+366 RIKIK
-371 QRVHLGFSALFFIV
+371 HRVHLGFSLLFFVV
-385 IGLFHIFNTQE
+385 IGLFHVFNNQE
-396 LISAVFNLAGY
+396 LIAAVFNLAGY

-418 GLFTKYGVKDKLVP
+418 GLFTKLQVRDKLVP
-432 SICLASPLITFVLE
+432 IVCVGSPIITFILE
-446 MQAQA
+446 TQSQS

-464 GAVCFLLLWHI
+464 GSICFLLLWLI
-475 RQDRAIA
+475 REKKMA

>member
-1 MSIQLAGGIL
+1 MSVTLAGGIL

-19 LISYFTSR
+19 IISYITSK
-27 GADTNA
+27 GADTHA
-33 FFTANRE
+33 FFTANRQ

-60 ISVPGAVGKTF
+60 ISVPGAVGKTS
-71 FTYYQVILGHSLG
+71 FTYYQLILGHSLG

-104 YGYLETRFGFW
+104 YGYLESRFGFW

-148 APIGVPFVV
+148 APIGIPFGL
-157 TVFISIALIWLYT
+157 TVFISILLIWLYT
-170 YRGGVKTIIWTDTL
+170 HRGGVKTIIWTDTL
-184 QTFFLLIALFIT
+184 QTLFLLIALFIT
-196 IYLVGQKMNM
+196 IFLVGQQMNM
-206 GLGEMV
+206 GFMDMV
-212 NAIQASPLSHMLEWD
+212 HTISDSKYSHMFEWD
-227 WKSPHFFGKDFLAGV
+227 WKNTHFFGKDFLAGV

-268 QKNMFWFYWVLLFI
+268 QKNMFWFYWVLLLI

-289 GALLYMYA
+289 GALLYIYA
-297 QTNQIA
+297 QSKNIA
-303 IPTKTDELYPLLALG
+303 IPAQTDNLYPMLALNG
-318 GEFGTLAAV
+318 HFGTLAAV

-354 DFLRIEKFKEAK
+354 DFLRIEKFQEQK
-366 REKLK
+366 RHKIK
-371 QRVHLGFSALFFIV
+371 HYVHLGFSALFFVV
-385 IGLFHIFNTQE
+385 IGLFHLFNNQE

-418 GLFTKYGVKDKLVP
+418 GLFTKTQVKDKWVP
-432 SICLASPLITFVLE
+432 IVCVASPIITFLLE
-446 MQAQA
+446 WQSQA

-464 GAVCFLLLWHI
+464 GAICFALLWAI
-475 RQDRAIA
+475 RVKK

>member
-1 MSIQLAGGIL
+1 MSVQLAGGIL

-19 LISYFTSR
+19 VISYITSR
-27 GADTNA
+27 GADTND
-33 FFTANRE
+33 FFTANRQ

-60 ISVPGAVGKTF
+60 ISVPGAVGKTY

-115 SYKTGSAFFLLSRT
+115 AYKTGSAFFLLSRT

-148 APIGVPFVV
+148 EPIGVPFVL

-170 YRGGVKTIIWTDTL
+170 HRGGVKTIIWTDTL
-184 QTFFLLIALFIT
+184 QTLFLLVALFIT
-196 IYLVGQKMNM
+196 IVLVGQQMNM
-206 GLGEMV
+206 GIGDM
-212 NAIQASPLSHMLEWD
+212 IQTIEKSPYSHMFEWD
-227 WKSPHFFGKDFLAGV
+227 WKHPHFFGKDFLAGV

-282 NILFLSL
+282 NLLFLAL
-289 GALLYMYA
+289 GALLYIYA
-297 QTNQIA
+297 QANQIA
-303 IPTKTDELYPLLALG
+303 IPAKTDELYPLLALG
-318 GEFGTLAAV
+318 GNFGTLAAV

-354 DFLRIEKFKEAK
+354 DFLRIEKFQEAK
-366 REKLK
+366 RNKIK
-371 QRVHLGFSALFFIV
+371 HRVHIGFSVLFFIV
-385 IGLFHIFNTQE
+385 IGLFHVFNNQE
-396 LISAVFNLAGY
+396 LIGAVFNLAGY

-412 LGLFSF
+412 LGLFAF
-418 GLFTKYGVKDKLVP
+418 GLFTKTAIKDRYVPLV
-432 SICLASPLITFVLE
+432 CVASPIITYILE
-446 MQAQA
+446 TQSQA

-464 GAVCFLLLWHI
+464 GAICYLLLWSI
-475 RQDRAIA
+475 REKAKI

>member
-1 MSIQLAGGIL
+1 MSVQLAGGIL
-11 AIYFGLLL
+11 AIYFSLLL
-19 LISYFTSR
+19 YISYYTSK

-33 FFTANRE
+33 FFTANRQ

-60 ISVPGAVGKTF
+60 ISVPGAVGKTS
-71 FTYYQVILGHSLG
+71 FTYFQLILGHSLG

-94 LYYRLNLISI
+94 LYYRMNLISI
-104 YGYLETRFGFW
+104 YGYLEKRFGFW

-170 YRGGVKTIIWTDTL
+170 HRGGVQTIIWTDTL
-184 QTFFLLIALFIT
+184 QTLFLLVALFIT
-196 IYLVGQKMNM
+196 IYLVGQQMNM
-206 GLGEMV
+206 GLGDM
-212 NAIQASPLSHMLEWD
+212 IQTISDSKYSHMFEWD

-289 GALLYMYA
+289 GALLYIYA
-297 QTNQIA
+297 QVNHIA
-303 IPTKTDELYPLLALG
+303 IPAKTDELYPMLALG
-318 GEFGTLAAV
+318 GQFGTLAAV

-354 DFLRIEKFKEAK
+354 DFLSIEKFKEDK
-366 REKLK
+366 RKK
-371 QRVHLGFSALFFIV
+371 IKHRVHLGFSFVFFAV
-385 IGLFHIFNTQE
+385 IGLFHMFNNQE
-396 LISAVFNLAGY
+396 LIAAVFNLAGY

-418 GLFTKYGVKDKLVP
+418 GLFTKLQVRDKLVP
-432 SICLASPLITFVLE
+432 IVCLGSPILTFILE
-446 MQAQA
+446 TQSQS

-464 GAVCFLLLWHI
+464 GSICFLLLYLI
-475 RQDRAIA
+475 RVKKTA

>member
-1 MSIQLAGGIL
+1 MSVQLAGGIL
-11 AIYFGLLL
+11 AIYFALLL
-19 LISYFTSR
+19 VISYYTSK

-33 FFTANRE
+33 FFTANRQ

-60 ISVPGAVGKTF
+60 ISVPGAVGKTS
-71 FTYYQVILGHSLG
+71 FTYFQLILGHSFG

-94 LYYRLNLISI
+94 LYYRMNLISI
-104 YGYLETRFGFW
+104 YGYLEKRFGFW

-170 YRGGVKTIIWTDTL
+170 HRGGVQTIIWTDTL
-184 QTFFLLIALFIT
+184 QTLFLLIALFIT
-196 IYLVGQKMNM
+196 IYLVGQQMNM
-206 GLGEMV
+206 GLGDM
-212 NAIQASPLSHMLEWD
+212 IQTISDSKYSHMFEWD
-227 WKSPHFFGKDFLAGV
+227 WKNPHFFGKDFLAGV

-289 GALLYMYA
+289 GALLYIYA
-297 QTNQIA
+297 QANQIT
-303 IPTKTDELYPLLALG
+303 IPAKTDELYPMLALG
-318 GEFGTLAAV
+318 GQFGTLAAV

-354 DFLRIEKFKEAK
+354 DFLSIEKFKEEK
-366 REKLK
+366 RTKIK
-371 QRVHLGFSALFFIV
+371 HRVHLGFSLLFFVV
-385 IGLFHIFNTQE
+385 IGLFHVFNNQE
-396 LISAVFNLAGY
+396 LIAAVFNLAGY

-418 GLFTKYGVKDKLVP
+418 GLFTQLQVRDKLVP
-432 SICLASPLITFVLE
+432 IVCIGSPVLTFILE
-446 MQAQA
+446 TQSQS

-464 GAVCFLLLWHI
+464 GSICFLLLWLI
-475 RQDRAIA
+475 REKKIA

>member
-1 MSIQLAGGIL
+1 MSVQLAGGIL

-19 LISYFTSR
+19 VISYFTSR
-27 GADTNA
+27 GADTND
-33 FFTANRE
+33 FFTANRQ

-60 ISVPGAVGKTF
+60 ISVPGAVGKTY

-104 YGYLETRFGFW
+104 YGYLEKRFGFW
-115 SYKTGSAFFLLSRT
+115 AYKTGSAFFLLSRT

-148 APIGVPFVV
+148 EPIGVPFVL

-170 YRGGVKTIIWTDTL
+170 HRGGVKTIIWTDTL
-184 QTFFLLIALFIT
+184 QTLFLLVALFIT
-196 IYLVGQKMNM
+196 IVLVGQQMHM
-206 GLGEMV
+206 GIGEMIDT
-212 NAIQASPLSHMLEWD
+212 IQKSPYSHMFEWD
-227 WKSPHFFGKDFLAGV
+227 WKNPHFFGKDFLAGV

-282 NILFLSL
+282 NLLFLAL
-289 GALLYMYA
+289 GALLYIYA
-297 QTNQIA
+297 QANQIV

-318 GEFGTLAAV
+318 GNFGTLAAV

-354 DFLRIEKFKEAK
+354 DFLRIEKFQEAK
-366 REKLK
+366 REKIK
-371 QRVHLGFSALFFIV
+371 HRVHIGFSVLFFIV
-385 IGLFHIFNTQE
+385 IGLFHMFNNQE
-396 LISAVFNLAGY
+396 LIGAVFNLAGY

-412 LGLFSF
+412 LGLFAF
-418 GLFTKYGVKDKLVP
+418 GLFTKTAIKDKYVP
-432 SICLASPLITFVLE
+432 FVCVASPIITFVLE
-446 MQAQA
+446 TQSQA

-464 GAVCFLLLWHI
+464 GAICYLLLWSI
-475 RQDRAIA
+475 REKTKI

>member
-1 MSIQLAGGIL
+1 MSVQLAGGIL

-19 LISYFTSR
+19 VISYITSR
-27 GADTNA
+27 GADTND
-33 FFTANRE
+33 FFTANRQ

-60 ISVPGAVGKTF
+60 ISVPGAVGKTY

-94 LYYRLNLISI
+94 LYYKLNLISI
-104 YGYLETRFGFW
+104 YGYLEKRFGFW
-115 SYKTGSAFFLLSRT
+115 AYKTGSAFFLLSRT

-148 APIGVPFVV
+148 EPIGVPFVL

-170 YRGGVKTIIWTDTL
+170 HRGGVKTIIWTDTL
-184 QTFFLLIALFIT
+184 QTLFLLVALFIT
-196 IYLVGQKMNM
+196 IVLVGQQMHM
-206 GLGEMV
+206 GIGEMIDT
-212 NAIQASPLSHMLEWD
+212 IQKSPYSHMFEWD
-227 WKSPHFFGKDFLAGV
+227 WKNPHFFGKDFLAGV

-282 NILFLSL
+282 NLLFLAL
-289 GALLYMYA
+289 GALLYIYA
-297 QTNQIA
+297 QANQIA
-303 IPTKTDELYPLLALG
+303 IPAKTDELYPLLALG
-318 GEFGTLAAV
+318 GNFGTLAAV

-354 DFLRIEKFKEAK
+354 DFLRIEKFQEAK
-366 REKLK
+366 REKIK
-371 QRVHLGFSALFFIV
+371 HRVHIGFSVLFFIV
-385 IGLFHIFNTQE
+385 IGLFHVFNNQE
-396 LISAVFNLAGY
+396 LIGAVFNLAGY

-412 LGLFSF
+412 LGLFAF
-418 GLFTKYGVKDKLVP
+418 GLFTKTAIKDKYVP
-432 SICLASPLITFVLE
+432 FVCVASPIITFVLE
-446 MQAQA
+446 TQSQA

-464 GAVCFLLLWHI
+464 GAICYLLLWSI
-475 RQDRAIA
+475 REKAKI

>member
-1 MSIQLAGGIL
+1 MSVQLAGGIL
-11 AIYFGLLL
+11 AIYFALLL
-19 LISYFTSR
+19 VISYYTSK

-33 FFTANRE
+33 FFTANRQ

-60 ISVPGAVGKTF
+60 ISVPGAVGKTS
-71 FTYYQVILGHSLG
+71 FTYFQLILGHSLG

-94 LYYRLNLISI
+94 LYYRMNLISI
-104 YGYLETRFGFW
+104 YGYLEKRFGFW

-170 YRGGVKTIIWTDTL
+170 HRGGVQTIIWTDTL
-184 QTFFLLIALFIT
+184 QTLFLLIALFIT
-196 IYLVGQKMNM
+196 IYLVGQQMNM
-206 GLGEMV
+206 GFGDM
-212 NAIQASPLSHMLEWD
+212 IQTISDSKFSHMFEWD
-227 WKSPHFFGKDFLAGV
+227 WKNPHFFGKDFLAGV

-289 GALLYMYA
+289 GALLYIYA
-297 QTNQIA
+297 QANQIA
-303 IPTKTDELYPLLALG
+303 IPAKTDELYPMLALG
-318 GEFGTLAAV
+318 GQFGTLAAV

-354 DFLRIEKFKEAK
+354 DFLSIEKFKEEK
-366 REKLK
+366 RIKLK
-371 QRVHLGFSALFFIV
+371 HRVHLGFSLLFFVV
-385 IGLFHIFNTQE
+385 IGLFHLFNNQE
-396 LISAVFNLAGY
+396 LIAAVFNLAGY

-418 GLFTKYGVKDKLVP
+418 GLFTKLQVRDKLVP
-432 SICLASPLITFVLE
+432 IVCVGSPVLTFILE
-446 MQAQA
+446 TQSQS

-464 GAVCFLLLWHI
+464 GSICFLLLWLI
-475 RQDRAIA
+475 REKKMA

>member
-1 MSIQLAGGIL
+1 MSVQLAGGIL

-19 LISYFTSR
+19 VISYITSR
-27 GADTNA
+27 GADTND
-33 FFTANRE
+33 FFTANRQ

-60 ISVPGAVGKTF
+60 ISVPGAVGKTY

-94 LYYRLNLISI
+94 LYYKLNLISI
-104 YGYLETRFGFW
+104 YGYLEKRFGFW
-115 SYKTGSAFFLLSRT
+115 AYKTGSAFFLLSRT

-148 APIGVPFVV
+148 EPIGVPFVL

-170 YRGGVKTIIWTDTL
+170 HRGGVKTIIWTDTL
-184 QTFFLLIALFIT
+184 QTLFLLVALFIT
-196 IYLVGQKMNM
+196 IVLVGQQMHM
-206 GLGEMV
+206 GIGEMIDT
-212 NAIQASPLSHMLEWD
+212 IQKSPYSHMFEWD
-227 WKSPHFFGKDFLAGV
+227 WKNPHFFGKDFLAGV

-282 NILFLSL
+282 NLLFLAL
-289 GALLYMYA
+289 GALLYIYA
-297 QTNQIA
+297 QANQIA
-303 IPTKTDELYPLLALG
+303 IPAKTDELYPLLALG
-318 GEFGTLAAV
+318 GNFGTLAAV

-354 DFLRIEKFKEAK
+354 DFLRIEKFQEAK
-366 REKLK
+366 REKIK
-371 QRVHLGFSALFFIV
+371 HRVHIGFSVLFFIV
-385 IGLFHIFNTQE
+385 IGLFHVFNNQE
-396 LISAVFNLAGY
+396 LIGAVFNLAGY

-412 LGLFSF
+412 LGLFAF
-418 GLFTKYGVKDKLVP
+418 GLFTKTAIKDKYVP
-432 SICLASPLITFVLE
+432 FVCVASPIITFVLE
-446 MQAQA
+446 TQSQA

-464 GAVCFLLLWHI
+464 GAICYLLLWSI
-475 RQDRAIA
+475 RKKAKI

>member
-1 MSIQLAGGIL
+1 MSVQLAGGIL

-19 LISYFTSR
+19 VISYITSR
-27 GADTNA
+27 GADTND
-33 FFTANRE
+33 FFTANRQ

-60 ISVPGAVGKTF
+60 ISVPGAVGKTY

-104 YGYLETRFGFW
+104 YGYLEKRFGFW
-115 SYKTGSAFFLLSRT
+115 AYKTGSAFFLLSRT

-148 APIGVPFVV
+148 EPIGVPFVL

-170 YRGGVKTIIWTDTL
+170 HRGGVKTIIWTDTL
-184 QTFFLLIALFIT
+184 QTLFLLVALFIT
-196 IYLVGQKMNM
+196 IVLVGQQMHM
-206 GLGEMV
+206 GIGEI
-212 NAIQASPLSHMLEWD
+212 IQTIDKSPLSHMFEWD
-227 WKSPHFFGKDFLAGV
+227 WKNPHFFGKDFLAGV

-282 NILFLSL
+282 NLLFLAL
-289 GALLYMYA
+289 GALLYIYA
-297 QTNQIA
+297 QANQIA

-318 GEFGTLAAV
+318 GNFGTMAAV

-354 DFLRIEKFKEAK
+354 DFLRIEKFQEAK
-366 REKLK
+366 REKIK
-371 QRVHLGFSALFFIV
+371 HRVHIGFSVLFFIV
-385 IGLFHIFNTQE
+385 IGLFHVFNNQE
-396 LISAVFNLAGY
+396 LIGAVFNLAGY

-412 LGLFSF
+412 LGLFAF
-418 GLFTKYGVKDKLVP
+418 GLFTKTAIKDRYVP
-432 SICLASPLITFVLE
+432 FVCVASPIITFVLE
-446 MQAQA
+446 TQSQA

-464 GAVCFLLLWHI
+464 GAICYLLLWSI
-475 RQDRAIA
+475 REKVKI

>member
-1 MSIQLAGGIL
+1 MSVQLAGGIL

-19 LISYFTSR
+19 VISYITSR
-27 GADTNA
+27 GADTND
-33 FFTANRE
+33 FFTANRQ

-60 ISVPGAVGKTF
+60 ISVPGAVGKTY

-104 YGYLETRFGFW
+104 YGYLEKRFGFW
-115 SYKTGSAFFLLSRT
+115 AYKTGSAFFLLSRT

-148 APIGVPFVV
+148 EPIGVPFVL

-170 YRGGVKTIIWTDTL
+170 HRGGVKTIIWTDTL
-184 QTFFLLIALFIT
+184 QTLFLLVALFIT
-196 IYLVGQKMNM
+196 IVLVGQQMHM
-206 GLGEMV
+206 GIGEMIDT
-212 NAIQASPLSHMLEWD
+212 IQKSPYSHMFEWD
-227 WKSPHFFGKDFLAGV
+227 WKNPHFFGKDFLAGV

-282 NILFLSL
+282 NLLFLAL
-289 GALLYMYA
+289 GALLYIYA
-297 QTNQIA
+297 QANQIA
-303 IPTKTDELYPLLALG
+303 IPAKTDELYPLLALG
-318 GEFGTLAAV
+318 GNFGTLAAV

-354 DFLRIEKFKEAK
+354 DFLRIEKFQEAK
-366 REKLK
+366 REKIK
-371 QRVHLGFSALFFIV
+371 HRVHIGFSVLFFIV
-385 IGLFHIFNTQE
+385 IGLFHVFNNQE
-396 LISAVFNLAGY
+396 LIGAVFNLAGY

-412 LGLFSF
+412 LGLFAF
-418 GLFTKYGVKDKLVP
+418 GLFTKTAIKDKYVP
-432 SICLASPLITFVLE
+432 FVCVASPIITFVLE
-446 MQAQA
+446 TQSQA

-464 GAVCFLLLWHI
+464 GAICYLLLWSI
-475 RQDRAIA
+475 REKSKI

>member
-1 MSIQLAGGIL
+1 MSVQLAGGIL
-11 AIYFGLLL
+11 AIYFALLL
-19 LISYFTSR
+19 VISYYTSK

-33 FFTANRE
+33 FFTANRQ

-60 ISVPGAVGKTF
+60 ISVPGAVGKTS
-71 FTYYQVILGHSLG
+71 FTYFQLILGHSLG

-94 LYYRLNLISI
+94 LYYRMNLISI
-104 YGYLETRFGFW
+104 YGYLEKRFGFW

-170 YRGGVKTIIWTDTL
+170 HRGGVQTIIWTDTL
-184 QTFFLLIALFIT
+184 QTLFLLIALFIT
-196 IYLVGQKMNM
+196 IYLVGQQMNM
-206 GLGEMV
+206 GLGDM
-212 NAIQASPLSHMLEWD
+212 IQTISDSKYSHMFEWD
-227 WKSPHFFGKDFLAGV
+227 WKNPHFFGKDFFAGV

-289 GALLYMYA
+289 GALLYIYA
-297 QTNQIA
+297 QANQIA
-303 IPTKTDELYPLLALG
+303 IPAKTDELYPMLALG
-318 GEFGTLAAV
+318 GQFGTLAAV

-354 DFLRIEKFKEAK
+354 DFLSIEKFKEEK
-366 REKLK
+366 RIKIK
-371 QRVHLGFSALFFIV
+371 HRVHLGFSLLFFVV
-385 IGLFHIFNTQE
+385 IGLFHVFNNQE
-396 LISAVFNLAGY
+396 LIAAVFNLAGY

-418 GLFTKYGVKDKLVP
+418 GLFTKLQVRDKLVP
-432 SICLASPLITFVLE
+432 IVCVGSPIITFILE
-446 MQAQA
+446 TQSQS

-464 GAVCFLLLWHI
+464 GSICFLLLWLI
-475 RQDRAIA
+475 REKKMA

>member
-1 MSIQLAGGIL
+1 MSVQLAGGIL

-19 LISYFTSR
+19 VISYFTSR
-27 GADTNA
+27 GADTND
-33 FFTANRE
+33 FFTANRQ

-60 ISVPGAVGKTF
+60 ISVPGAVGKTY

-104 YGYLETRFGFW
+104 YGYLEKRFGFW

-148 APIGVPFVV
+148 EPIGVPFVL

-170 YRGGVKTIIWTDTL
+170 HRGGVKTIIWTDTL
-184 QTFFLLIALFIT
+184 QTLFLLVALFIT
-196 IYLVGQKMNM
+196 IVLVGQQMHM
-206 GLGEMV
+206 GIGDM
-212 NAIQASPLSHMLEWD
+212 IQTIQKSPFSHMFEWD
-227 WKSPHFFGKDFLAGV
+227 WKNPHFFGKDFLAGV

-282 NILFLSL
+282 NLLFLAL
-289 GALLYMYA
+289 GALLYIYA
-297 QTNQIA
+297 QANQIA
-303 IPTKTDELYPLLALG
+303 IPAKTDELYPLLALG
-318 GEFGTLAAV
+318 GHFGTLAAV

-354 DFLRIEKFKEAK
+354 DFLRIEKFQEAK
-366 REKLK
+366 RNKIK
-371 QRVHLGFSALFFIV
+371 HRVHIGFSVLFFIV
-385 IGLFHIFNTQE
+385 IGLFHVFNNQE
-396 LISAVFNLAGY
+396 LIGAVFNLAGY

-412 LGLFSF
+412 LGLFAF
-418 GLFTKYGVKDKLVP
+418 GLFTKTAIKDRYVP
-432 SICLASPLITFVLE
+432 FVCVASPIITFVLE
-446 MQAQA
+446 TQSQA

-464 GAVCFLLLWHI
+464 GAICYLLLCSI
-475 RQDRAIA
+475 REKAKI

>member
-1 MSIQLAGGIL
+1 MSVQLAGGIL
-11 AIYFGLLL
+11 AIYFALLL
-19 LISYFTSR
+19 VISYYTSK

-33 FFTANRE
+33 FFTANRQ

-60 ISVPGAVGKTF
+60 ISVPGAVGKTS
-71 FTYYQVILGHSLG
+71 FTYFQLILGHSLG

-94 LYYRLNLISI
+94 LYYRMNLISI
-104 YGYLETRFGFW
+104 YGYLEKRFGFW

-170 YRGGVKTIIWTDTL
+170 HRGGVQTIIWTDTL
-184 QTFFLLIALFIT
+184 QTLFLLIALFIT
-196 IYLVGQKMNM
+196 IYLVGQQMNM
-206 GLGEMV
+206 GLGDM
-212 NAIQASPLSHMLEWD
+212 IQTISDSKYSHMFEWD
-227 WKSPHFFGKDFLAGV
+227 WKNPHFFGKDFLAGV

-289 GALLYMYA
+289 GALLYIYA
-297 QTNQIA
+297 QANQIA
-303 IPTKTDELYPLLALG
+303 IPAKTDELYPMLALG
-318 GEFGTLAAV
+318 GQFGTLAAV

-354 DFLRIEKFKEAK
+354 DFLSIEKFKEEK
-366 REKLK
+366 RIKIK
-371 QRVHLGFSALFFIV
+371 HRVHLGFSLLFFVV
-385 IGLFHIFNTQE
+385 IGLFHVFNNQE
-396 LISAVFNLAGY
+396 LIAAVFNLAGY

-418 GLFTKYGVKDKLVP
+418 GLFTKLQVRDKLVP
-432 SICLASPLITFVLE
+432 IVCVGSPVITFILE
-446 MQAQA
+446 TQSQS

-464 GAVCFLLLWHI
+464 GSVCFFLLWLI
-475 RQDRAIA
+475 RVKKMA